1 MHFFVVLSMV
11 VAMAQASNAP
21 TPAEKNSCSGLKD
34 DRSLLSSLL
43 TATGYSDTCVTAAL
57 DLCSTAKEDS
67 HNTSHM
73 EEAKEV
79 VQQVSVAVNKWG
91 CRPRDCKDLLNSGD
105 SGSGLRH
112 IFPYPGQPL
121 HRVTVFCDHTV
132 DGGGWTV
139 FQRRTSDAVRE
150 DFYRNWIEYKLGFG
164 DLEGEFWMG
173 LDLLYQLTNS
183 NLQQLRIDLHDYEGE
198 HRWAKYGF
206 FHVGAPETKFR
217 LTVAGY
223 SGDAGDS
230 LAYHNFQLFSTHD
243 ADNDNFSG
251 SCAEGCKGA
260 YWYDNC
266 ADSNLNGYQ
275 YAGNNTPRLQGIVW
289 GSWKGVHYSLKA
301 TTMMIRSTY

>member
-73 EEAKEV
+73 EVRVSSDCLSKALFILCTITQSHEV
-79 VQQVSVAVNKWG
+79 MLSQDMSVYN
-91 CRPRDCKDLLNSGD
+91 
-105 SGSGLRH
+105 
-112 IFPYPGQPL
+112 
-121 HRVTVFCDHTV
+121 
-132 DGGGWTV
+132 
-139 FQRRTSDAVRE
+139 
-150 DFYRNWIEYKLGFG
+150 RNRNRN
-164 DLEGEFWMG
+164 
-173 LDLLYQLTNS
+173 TC
-183 NLQQLRIDLHDYEGE
+183 H
-198 HRWAKYGF
+198 A
-206 FHVGAPETKFR
+206 A
-217 LTVAGY
+217 Y

-251 SCAEGCKGA
+251 SCAEG
-260 YWYDNC
+260 
-266 ADSNLNGYQ
+266 
-275 YAGNNTPRLQGIVW
+275 
-289 GSWKGVHYSLKA
+289 
-301 TTMMIRSTY
+301 